1 VSKGATV
8 SAIEFSHVS
17 KNYGTIEAL
26 KDASFRVEKGEIFGY
41 IGPNG
46 AGKTTSLKILVGLI
60 SNHTGQVRINGYL
73 HSENPDINNLI
84 GYLPQDV
91 GFQEWRTVDHALSTF
106 GRLSKMSRA
115 DLATSIPEVLEL
127 VGLSD
132 ARKRKIKH
140 LSGGMKQKLKL
151 AQALLHNPPIL
162 ILDEPLGG
170 LDPTSRWQLKNTI
183 QKLSKDTDVT
193 ILFSSHILDDVED
206 IATSIGIINRGQIAR
221 VGKPEDLEKELLVGE
236 GVRVISPNI
245 ADKIKKIQQI
255 SVVDSVEIDEKDPKA
270 IIIMFEKDV
279 DLDKGLIE
287 LMDFFVK
294 EQIVIRNFNHLKP
307 SLEEV
312 YLKYVMDG
320 VSR

>member
-1 VSKGATV
+1 MSEGVAIPV
-8 SAIEFSHVS
+8 IEFCNVS

-26 KDASFRVEKGEIFGY
+26 KDASFAINKGEIFGY

-60 SNHTGQVRINGYL
+60 TNHRGEVKINGMS
-73 HSENPDINNLI
+73 HSENPNVNRII

-106 GRLSKMSRA
+106 GRLSGMNKK
-115 DLATSIPEVLEL
+115 DLVERIPEVLNQ
-127 VGLSD
+127 VGLTD

-162 ILDEPLGG
+162 ILDEPLSG
-170 LDPTSRWQLKNTI
+170 LDPTSRWQLKNI
-183 QKLSKDTDVT
+183 IKDLVFSTNVT

-206 IATSIGIINRGQIAR
+206 IATSIGIIHKGHLAR
-221 VGKPEDLEKELLVGE
+221 VGKPQDLQKELVGAD
-236 GVRVISPNI
+236 GVKVNSPNI
-245 ADKIKKIQQI
+245 QNKVKQI
-255 SVVDSVEIDEKDPKA
+255 LKLSMVDTVDVDEKDPSK
-270 IIIMFEKDV
+270 ITIMFVKDV
-279 DLDKGLIE
+279 NLDKGLIE
-287 LMDFFVK
+287 LMDFFVSN
-294 EQIVIRNFNHLKP
+294 QIIIRNLNYLKP

-312 YLKYVMDG
+312 YLKYVVED
-320 VSR
+320 VPN